1 MAHRRRTKR
10 NKKRGGGYHF
20 GSAYISPGNLVV
32 QPNAQPGGSDCLAA
46 SRPGELSG
54 SPYGGGLP
62 GMRGGRYTMS
72 MTPLNESRGIASFP
86 AQAVPIPCEA
96 SRTNPLNPSTIMRG
110 GGSFPV
116 LDVGKSADMLAYHA
130 PTGGY
135 SNVMSSS
142 GGVPLMLQAPY
153 AAKSC
158 ISTGGSRRKKRSKRS
173 GSHKR
178 GGSHTRSHG
187 HKRGG
192 SRKRN

>member
-1 MAHRRRTKR
+1 MAHRHRRTKR
-10 NKKRGGGYHF
+10 NKRRGGGYHF

-32 QPNAQPGGSDCLAA
+32 QPNTQPGGSDCLAA
-46 SRPGELSG
+46 SRPGEMSG

-72 MTPLNESRGIASFP
+72 MAPLNESRGIASFP
-86 AQAVPIPCEA
+86 AQATPISCEA
-96 SRTNPLNPSTIMRG
+96 SRANPLIMRG

-116 LDVGKSADMLAYHA
+116 LDVGKSADMLAYHT

-135 SNVMSSS
+135 SNMMSSS

-158 ISTGGSRRKKRSKRS
+158 ISTGGSRRTKRSKRS
-173 GSHKR
+173 SSRSHKR
-178 GGSHTRSHG
+178 SHKRSHG
-187 HKRGG
+187 
-192 SRKRN
+192 RKRSSRRN